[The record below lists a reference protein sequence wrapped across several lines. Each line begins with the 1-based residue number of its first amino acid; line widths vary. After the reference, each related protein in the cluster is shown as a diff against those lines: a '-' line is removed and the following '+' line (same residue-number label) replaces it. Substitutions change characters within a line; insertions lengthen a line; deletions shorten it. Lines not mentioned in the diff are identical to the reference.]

1 MAPDPP
7 STAQTAQTPGRLLSV
22 LGVTFG
28 IAGAVGGTIGAG
40 ILRTPGLVAAQ
51 MGSGPWVVA
60 AWLAGGLYALLGA
73 IAVAELGASLP
84 LAGGWYVYA
93 RRCFGDATGFSVGW
107 MDWIGHCTGIAW
119 VAVTVGEYAAFLLP
133 DLEAHQKLVG
143 LAVLLLFTLIQLL
156 GVEAGSG
163 SQKLLSLAKAA
174 AFLAVVAACFLLGGP
189 DTRAAATAAIP
200 TDPAGLATPAG
211 WTGLAVALVFS
222 LQAIVTT
229 YDGWHSPIYF
239 SEEFSEPEDDLPR
252 SLIGG
257 VLAVI
262 AIYTLFNLAL
272 LRVLPLKVIAVS
284 SLPVADAAALLFGA
298 FGGQAITVLALVS
311 LAGLINASIMG
322 APRILYGL
330 SRDKLFS
337 PLVDRVNKGG
347 TPTVA
352 LVLTSLASALLVL
365 AGDFTILLGLA
376 AFLYV
381 SLYLMGIICL
391 FVLRRREPERP
402 RPFKAWGHPW
412 STAIVLLGSIAFLV
426 GALLNDTA
434 NSGWALLLIGVSVPL
449 FHATRALTPAEA
461 P

>member
-1 MAPDPP
+1 MSSDLESA
-7 STAQTAQTPGRLLSV
+7 TAAPGRLLNV

-51 MGSGPWVVA
+51 MGSGPWVMA

-73 IAVAELGASLP
+73 IAAAELGASLP

-93 RRCFGDATGFSVGW
+93 RRCFGDAAGFSVGW
-107 MDWIGHCTGIAW
+107 IDWIGHCTGIAW
-119 VAVTVGEYAAFLLP
+119 VAVTVGEYAAFLVP
-133 DLEAHQKLVG
+133 GLEPYGKPVG

-189 DTRAAATAAIP
+189 DTRAAASAAIP

-211 WTGLAVALVFS
+211 WSGMVVALVFS

-262 AIYTLFNLAL
+262 TIYTLFNLAL
-272 LRVLPLKVIAVS
+272 LRVLPLPVIAVS

-298 FGGQAITVLALVS
+298 FGGQAITVLALLS
-311 LAGLINASIMG
+311 LVGLINASIMG

-330 SRDKLFS
+330 SRDRLFS
-337 PLVDRVNKGG
+337 PLVDRVNRGG

-352 LVLTSLASALLVL
+352 LVLTSLAAALLVL
-365 AGDFTILLGLA
+365 CGDFTILLGLA

-381 SLYLMGIICL
+381 SLYLMGIVCL
-391 FVLRRREPERP
+391 FVLRLREPERP
-402 RPFKAWGHPW
+402 RPFRAWGYPW
-412 STAIVLLGSIAFLV
+412 SAAIVLGGSLTFLV
-426 GALLNDTA
+426 GALVNDTT
-434 NSGWALLLIGVSVPL
+434 NSGWALLLIAISVPV
-449 FHATRALTPAEA
+449 FQATRALAPAEA

>member
-1 MAPDPP
+1 MSPELEAP
-7 STAQTAQTPGRLLSV
+7 AQPPGRLLSV
-22 LGVTFG
+22 LGVSFG

-51 MGSGPWVVA
+51 MGSGAWVVA

-73 IAVAELGASLP
+73 IAAAELGASLP

-93 RRCFGDATGFSVGW
+93 RRCFGDAAGFSVGW

-119 VAVTVGEYAAFLLP
+119 VAVTVGEYAVFLLP
-133 DLEAHQKLVG
+133 GLAAHEKLVG
-143 LAVLLLFTLIQLL
+143 LGVLVLFTLIQLL
-156 GVEAGSG
+156 GVEAASG
-163 SQKLLSLAKAA
+163 SQKLLSLAKAV

-189 DTRAAATAAIP
+189 DTRAAAAAAIP
-200 TDPAGLATPAG
+200 TDPAAALAAPVG
-211 WTGLAVALVFS
+211 WSGLAVALVFS

-272 LRVLPLKVIAVS
+272 LRVLPLRGIAVS

-298 FGGQAITVLALVS
+298 FGGQAITVLALLS
-311 LAGLINASIMG
+311 LVGLINASIMG

-330 SRDKLFS
+330 SRDRLFS
-337 PLVDRVNKGG
+337 PLVDRVNRGG

-352 LVLTSLASALLVL
+352 LLLTTLASALLVL
-365 AGDFTILLGLA
+365 CGDFTILLGLA

-381 SLYLMGIICL
+381 SLYLVGIVCL
-391 FVLRRREPERP
+391 FVLRLREPERP
-402 RPFKAWGHPW
+402 RPFRAWGYPW
-412 STAIVLLGSIAFLV
+412 SAAIVLVGSIAFLI

-434 NSGWALLLIGVSVPL
+434 NSGWALLLIGMSVPL
-449 FHATRALTPAEA
+449 FQATRALTPAEA
-461 P
+461 S

>member
-40 ILRTPGLVAAQ
+40 ILRTPGLVAAK

-73 IAVAELGASLP
+73 VAVAELGASLP

-93 RRCFGDATGFSVGW
+93 RRCFGDAAGFTVGW
-107 MDWIGHCTGIAW
+107 MDWVGHCTGIAW
-119 VAVTVGEYAAFLLP
+119 VAVTIGEYVAFLLP
-133 DLEAHQKLVG
+133 GLEPHGKLVG
-143 LAVLLLFTLIQLL
+143 LAVVALFSLIQLV

-163 SQKLLSLAKAA
+163 SQKLLSLAKAI

-189 DTRAAATAAIP
+189 DTRAAASVAIP
-200 TDPAGLATPAG
+200 TAATALATPVGGA
-211 WTGLAVALVFS
+211 GLAVALVFS

-239 SEEFSEPEDDLPR
+239 SEEFSEPQEDLPR

-330 SRDKLFS
+330 SRDRLFS
-337 PLVDRVNKGG
+337 PLVDRVNRGG

-365 AGDFTILLGLA
+365 CGDFTILLGLA

-381 SLYLMGIICL
+381 SLYLMGIVCL
-391 FVLRRREPERP
+391 FVLRLREPERP

-412 STAIVLLGSIAFLV
+412 STGIVLVGSIAFLV

-449 FHATRALTPAEA
+449 FHATRALTTAEA

>member
-1 MAPDPP
+1 MTPELE
-7 STAQTAQTPGRLLSV
+7 SPGRLLNV
-22 LGVTFG
+22 LGVSFG

-93 RRCFGDATGFSVGW
+93 RRCFGDAAGFTVGW

-119 VAVTVGEYAAFLLP
+119 VAITIGEYAMVLLP
-133 DLEAHQKLVG
+133 GLELPGKLVG
-143 LAVLLLFTLIQLL
+143 LAVVALFSLIQLL

-163 SQKLLSLAKAA
+163 SQKLLSLAKAI

-189 DTRAAATAAIP
+189 DTRAAASAAFPTAA
-200 TDPAGLATPAG
+200 TALATPVG
-211 WTGLAVALVFS
+211 WAGLAVALVFS

-239 SEEFSEPEDDLPR
+239 SEEFSEPQEDLPR

-262 AIYTLFNLAL
+262 VLYTLFNLAL
-272 LRVLPLKVIAVS
+272 LRVLPLPVIAVS
-284 SLPVADAAALLFGA
+284 SLPVADAAALLFGS

-337 PLVDRVNKGG
+337 PLVDRVNRGG

-352 LVLTSLASALLVL
+352 LVLTSLAAALLVL
-365 AGDFTILLGLA
+365 CGDFTILLGLA

-381 SLYLMGIICL
+381 SLYLVGIVCL
-391 FVLRRREPERP
+391 FVLRHREPERP

-412 STAIVLLGSIAFLV
+412 STAVVLVGSIAFLV

-449 FHATRALTPAEA
+449 FQVTRALTPAEA

>member
-1 MAPDPP
+1 VAPDQE
-7 STAQTAQTPGRLLSV
+7 STAQTPGRLLNV

-93 RRCFGDATGFSVGW
+93 RRCFGDAAGFTVGW

-119 VAVTVGEYAAFLLP
+119 VAITIGEYALFLLP
-133 DLEAHQKLVG
+133 GLELPGKLVG
-143 LAVLLLFTLIQLL
+143 LGVVALFTLIQLL

-163 SQKLLSLAKAA
+163 SQKLLSLAKAI

-189 DTRAAATAAIP
+189 DTRAAASAAIP
-200 TDPAGLATPAG
+200 TTATALATPAG
-211 WTGLAVALVFS
+211 WTGMAVALVFS

-239 SEEFSEPEDDLPR
+239 SEEFSEPQEDLPR

-262 AIYTLFNLAL
+262 VLYTLFNLAL
-272 LRVLPLKVIAVS
+272 LRVLPLPVIAVS

-298 FGGQAITVLALVS
+298 FGGQAITVLSLVS

-322 APRILYGL
+322 GPRILYGL

-337 PLVDRVNKGG
+337 PLVDRVNRGG

-352 LVLTSLASALLVL
+352 LVLTSLASALLVFC
-365 AGDFTILLGLA
+365 GDFTILLGLA

-381 SLYLMGIICL
+381 SLYLVGIVCL

-412 STAIVLLGSIAFLV
+412 STAIVLVGSIAFLV

-434 NSGWALLLIGVSVPL
+434 NSGWALLLIGVSVPV
-449 FHATRALTPAEA
+449 FQATRALTPAQA

>member
-1 MAPDPP
+1 
-7 STAQTAQTPGRLLSV
+7 
-22 LGVTFG
+22 
-28 IAGAVGGTIGAG
+28 VGGTIGAG

-51 MGSGPWVVA
+51 LGSAPLVVG

-73 IAVAELGASLP
+73 IAAAELGATLP

-93 RRCFGDATGFSVGW
+93 RRCFGDAAGFTVGW

-119 VAVTVGEYAAFLLP
+119 VAITVGEYAVFLLP
-133 DLEAHQKLVG
+133 GLEGHRKLVG
-143 LAVLLLFTLIQLL
+143 LATLLLFTLIQLL
-156 GVEAGSG
+156 GVQAGSG
-163 SQKLLSLAKAA
+163 SQKLLSLAKAG
-174 AFLAVVAACFLLGGP
+174 AFLTLVAACFLLGGA
-189 DTRAAATAAIP
+189 DTRAAAAAAIP
-200 TDPAGLATPAG
+200 TGPATLATPAG
-211 WTGLAVALVFS
+211 WTGLAAALVFS

-239 SEEFSEPEDDLPR
+239 SEEFSEPSEDLPR

-262 AIYTLFNLAL
+262 GLYTLFNLAL
-272 LRVLPLKVIAVS
+272 LRVLPLPVIAVS

-298 FGGQAITVLALVS
+298 FGGQAITVLALLS

-330 SRDKLFS
+330 SRDRLFS
-337 PLVDRVNKGG
+337 SLVDRVNRGG

-352 LVLTSLASALLVL
+352 LLLTSLAAALLVVC
-365 AGDFTILLGLA
+365 GDFTILLGLA

-381 SLYLMGIICL
+381 SLYLVGIVCL
-391 FVLRRREPERP
+391 FVLRFREPERL
-402 RPFKAWGHPW
+402 RPFRAWGYPW
-412 STAIVLLGSIAFLV
+412 SAAIVLVGSLAFLI
-426 GALLNDTA
+426 GSLLSDTA
-434 NSGWALLLIGVSVPL
+434 NSCWALLLIGVSVPV
-449 FHATRALTPAEA
+449 FQTTRALGALPQ

>member
-1 MAPDPP
+1 VASDPE
-7 STAQTAQTPGRLLSV
+7 STAQTPGRLLNV

-51 MGSGPWVVA
+51 MGSGAWVVA

-93 RRCFGDATGFSVGW
+93 RRCFGDAAGFTVGW

-119 VAVTVGEYAAFLLP
+119 VAVTIGEYTAFLLP
-133 DLEAHQKLVG
+133 GLELPGKLVG
-143 LAVLLLFTLIQLL
+143 LGVVALFTLIQLV

-163 SQKLLSLAKAA
+163 SQKLLSRAKAI

-189 DTRAAATAAIP
+189 DTRAAASVAIP
-200 TDPAGLATPAG
+200 TAATALATPAG
-211 WTGLAVALVFS
+211 WAGLAVALVFS

-239 SEEFSEPEDDLPR
+239 SEEFSEPQEDLPR

-272 LRVLPLKVIAVS
+272 LRVLPLKLIAVS

-330 SRDKLFS
+330 SRDRLFS
-337 PLVDRVNKGG
+337 PLVDRVNRGG

-365 AGDFTILLGLA
+365 CGDFTILLGLA

-381 SLYLMGIICL
+381 SLYLVGIVCL
-391 FVLRRREPERP
+391 FVLRWREPERP

-412 STAIVLLGSIAFLV
+412 STGIVLVGSIAFLV

>member
-1 MAPDPP
+1 MSSDLEATTP
-7 STAQTAQTPGRLLSV
+7 APGRLLSV

-40 ILRTPGLVAAQ
+40 ILRTPGLVASQ
-51 MGSGPWVVA
+51 LGSGGWVVA

-73 IAVAELGASLP
+73 LAAAELGASLP

-93 RRCFGDATGFSVGW
+93 RRCFGDAAGFTVGW

-272 LRVLPLKVIAVS
+272 MRVLPLPVIAVS

-298 FGGQAITVLALVS
+298 FGGQAITVLALLS

-330 SRDKLFS
+330 SRDRLFS
-337 PLVDRVNKGG
+337 PLVDRVNRCG

-352 LVLTSLASALLVL
+352 LVLTSLAAGLLVL
-365 AGDFTILLGLA
+365 GGDFTILLGLA

-381 SLYLMGIICL
+381 SLYLVGIICL
-391 FVLRRREPERP
+391 FALRLREPERP
-402 RPFKAWGHPW
+402 RPFRAWGYPW
-412 STAIVLLGSIAFLV
+412 SAAIVLLGSVAFLI

-434 NSGWALLLIGVSVPL
+434 NSGWALLLIGLSVPV
-449 FHATRALTPAEA
+449 FQATRALTPAEA

>member
-1 MAPDPP
+1 MAPDQE
-7 STAQTAQTPGRLLSV
+7 STAQTPGRLLSV
-22 LGVTFG
+22 LGVSFG

-40 ILRTPGLVAAQ
+40 ILRTPGLVAAEL
-51 MGSGPWVVA
+51 GSGPWVVA

-73 IAVAELGASLP
+73 NAVAELGASLP

-93 RRCFGDATGFSVGW
+93 RRCFGDAAGFTVGW

-119 VAVTVGEYAAFLLP
+119 VAVTIGEYALFLLP
-133 DLEAHQKLVG
+133 GLELPGKLVG
-143 LAVLLLFTLIQLL
+143 LAVVALFTLIQLL

-163 SQKLLSLAKAA
+163 SQKLLSLAKAV

-189 DTRAAATAAIP
+189 DTRAAAAAAIP
-200 TDPAGLATPAG
+200 TDPAGLAPVG

-222 LQAIVTT
+222 LQAIITT

-239 SEEFSEPEDDLPR
+239 SEEFSEPQEDLPR

-262 AIYTLFNLAL
+262 ALYILFNLAL
-272 LRVLPLKVIAVS
+272 LRVLPLPVIAVS

-298 FGGQAITVLALVS
+298 FGGQAITVLSLVS

-330 SRDKLFS
+330 SRDRLFS
-337 PLVDRVNKGG
+337 PLVDRVNRGG

-365 AGDFTILLGLA
+365 CGDFTILLGLA

-381 SLYLMGIICL
+381 SLYLVGIVCL
-391 FVLRRREPERP
+391 FVLRRREPDRP
-402 RPFKAWGHPW
+402 RPFRAWGHPW
-412 STAIVLLGSIAFLV
+412 STAIVLVGSIAFLV

-434 NSGWALLLIGVSVPL
+434 NSGWALLLIGVSVPV
-449 FHATRALTPAEA
+449 FQATRALTPAEA

>member
-1 MAPDPP
+1 ME
-7 STAQTAQTPGRLLSV
+7 SPGRLLNV

-93 RRCFGDATGFSVGW
+93 RRCFGDAAGFSVGW

-119 VAVTVGEYAAFLLP
+119 VAITIGEYAVFLLP
-133 DLEAHQKLVG
+133 GLEAHGKLVG
-143 LAVLLLFTLIQLL
+143 LGVVALFTGIQLL

-163 SQKLLSLAKAA
+163 SQKLLSLAKAM

-189 DTRAAATAAIP
+189 DTRAAASAAIP
-200 TDPAGLATPAG
+200 TGATALATPAG

-239 SEEFSEPEDDLPR
+239 SEEFSEPQEDLPR

-262 AIYTLFNLAL
+262 VLYTLFNLAL

-337 PLVDRVNKGG
+337 PLVDRVNRGG

-381 SLYLMGIICL
+381 SLYLMGIVCL

-412 STAIVLLGSIAFLV
+412 STAIVLVGSIAFLV

-449 FHATRALTPAEA
+449 FQVTRALTPAEA

>member
-1 MAPDPP
+1 MPP
-7 STAQTAQTPGRLLSV
+7 ELESPGRLLNV

-51 MGSGPWVVA
+51 MGSGAWVVA

-93 RRCFGDATGFSVGW
+93 RRCFGDAAGFTVGW

-119 VAVTVGEYAAFLLP
+119 VAVTIGEYVAFLLP
-133 DLEAHQKLVG
+133 GLEPHGKLVG
-143 LAVLLLFTLIQLL
+143 LAVVALFSLIQLV

-163 SQKLLSLAKAA
+163 SQKLLSLAKAI

-189 DTRAAATAAIP
+189 DTRAAASVAIP
-200 TDPAGLATPAG
+200 TAATALATPAG
-211 WTGLAVALVFS
+211 WAGMAVALVFS

-239 SEEFSEPEDDLPR
+239 SEEFSEPQEDLPR

-272 LRVLPLKVIAVS
+272 LRVLPLKLIAVS

-330 SRDKLFS
+330 SRDRLFS
-337 PLVDRVNKGG
+337 PLVDRVNRGG

-365 AGDFTILLGLA
+365 CGDFTILLGLA

-381 SLYLMGIICL
+381 SLYLVGIVCL
-391 FVLRRREPERP
+391 FVLRWREPERP

-412 STAIVLLGSIAFLV
+412 STGIVLVGSIAFLV

>member
-1 MAPDPP
+1 MAPEPAP
-7 STAQTAQTPGRLLSV
+7 PGRLLNV

-93 RRCFGDATGFSVGW
+93 RRCFGDAAGFTVGW

-119 VAVTVGEYAAFLLP
+119 VAVTIGEYALFLLP
-133 DLEAHQKLVG
+133 GLELPGKLVG
-143 LAVLLLFTLIQLL
+143 LAVVALFTLIQLL

-163 SQKLLSLAKAA
+163 SQKLLSLAKAM

-189 DTRAAATAAIP
+189 DSRAAASAAIP
-200 TDPAGLATPAG
+200 TTATTLATPAG
-211 WTGLAVALVFS
+211 WTGMAVALVFS

-239 SEEFSEPEDDLPR
+239 SEEFSEPQEDLPR

-272 LRVLPLKVIAVS
+272 LRVLPLPVIAAS

-298 FGGQAITVLALVS
+298 FGGQAITVLSLVS

-330 SRDKLFS
+330 SRDRLFS
-337 PLVDRVNKGG
+337 PLVDRVNRGG

-365 AGDFTILLGLA
+365 CGDFTILLGLA

-381 SLYLMGIICL
+381 SLYLVGIVCL

-402 RPFKAWGHPW
+402 RPFRAWGHPW
-412 STAIVLLGSIAFLV
+412 STAIVLVGSIAFLV

-434 NSGWALLLIGVSVPL
+434 NSGWALLLIGVSVPV
-449 FHATRALTPAEA
+449 FQATRALTPAEA

>member
-1 MAPDPP
+1 MAPDQ
-7 STAQTAQTPGRLLSV
+7 AATAQTPGRLLSV
-22 LGVTFG
+22 LGVSFG

-51 MGSGPWVVA
+51 LGSGPWVVA

-73 IAVAELGASLP
+73 NAVAELGASLP

-93 RRCFGDATGFSVGW
+93 RRCFGDAAGFTVGW

-119 VAVTVGEYAAFLLP
+119 VAVTIGEYAAFLLP
-133 DLEAHQKLVG
+133 GLEPHGKLVG

-163 SQKLLSLAKAA
+163 SQKLLSLAKAV
-174 AFLAVVAACFLLGGP
+174 AFLAVVAACVLLGGP
-189 DTRAAATAAIP
+189 DTRAAAAAAIP
-200 TDPAGLATPAG
+200 ATALATPAG

-222 LQAIVTT
+222 LQAIITT

-239 SEEFSEPEDDLPR
+239 SEEFSEPQEDLPR

-298 FGGQAITVLALVS
+298 FGGQAITVLALLS

-330 SRDKLFS
+330 SRDRLFS
-337 PLVDRVNKGG
+337 PLVDRVNRGG

-365 AGDFTILLGLA
+365 GGDFTILLGLA

-381 SLYLMGIICL
+381 SLYLVGIVCL
-391 FVLRRREPERP
+391 FVLRFKEPERP
-402 RPFKAWGHPW
+402 RPYRAWGHPW
-412 STAIVLLGSIAFLV
+412 STAIVLVGSIAFLV
-426 GALLNDTA
+426 GALRNDTA
-434 NSGWALLLIGVSVPL
+434 NSGWALLLIGGGVPV
-449 FHATRALTPAEA
+449 FQATRALTPAEA

>member
-1 MAPDPP
+1 MSTDLEATPP
-7 STAQTAQTPGRLLSV
+7 APGRLLNV

-51 MGSGPWVVA
+51 LGSGGWVLA

-73 IAVAELGASLP
+73 LAAAELGASLP

-93 RRCFGDATGFSVGW
+93 RRCFGDAAGFTVGW

-200 TDPAGLATPAG
+200 TGPGALATPAG

-272 LRVLPLKVIAVS
+272 MRVLPLPVIAVS

-298 FGGQAITVLALVS
+298 FGGQAITVLALLS

-330 SRDKLFS
+330 SRDRLFS
-337 PLVDRVNKGG
+337 PLVDRVNRGG

-352 LVLTSLASALLVL
+352 LVLTSLAAGLLVL
-365 AGDFTILLGLA
+365 GGDFTILLGLA

-381 SLYLMGIICL
+381 SLYLVGIICL
-391 FVLRRREPERP
+391 FALRLREPERP
-402 RPFKAWGHPW
+402 RPFRAWGYPW
-412 STAIVLLGSIAFLV
+412 SAAIVLLGSVAFLI

-434 NSGWALLLIGVSVPL
+434 NSGWALLLIGLSVPV
-449 FHATRALTPAEA
+449 FQATRALTPAEA

>member
-1 MAPDPP
+1 
-7 STAQTAQTPGRLLSV
+7 
-22 LGVTFG
+22 
-28 IAGAVGGTIGAG
+28 
-40 ILRTPGLVAAQ
+40 
-51 MGSGPWVVA
+51 
-60 AWLAGGLYALLGA
+60 
-73 IAVAELGASLP
+73 
-84 LAGGWYVYA
+84 
-93 RRCFGDATGFSVGW
+93 

-119 VAVTVGEYAAFLLP
+119 VAITIGEYTLFLLP
-133 DLEAHQKLVG
+133 GLELPGKLVG
-143 LAVLLLFTLIQLL
+143 LGVVVLFTGIQLL

-163 SQKLLSLAKAA
+163 SQKLLSLAKAI

-189 DTRAAATAAIP
+189 DSRAAASAAIS
-200 TDPAGLATPAG
+200 TPAAALATPSG
-211 WTGLAVALVFS
+211 WTGLTVALVFS

-239 SEEFSEPEDDLPR
+239 SEEFSEPQEDLPR

-284 SLPVADAAALLFGA
+284 SLAVADATALLFGA

-337 PLVDRVNKGG
+337 PLVDRVNRGG

-381 SLYLMGIICL
+381 SLYLVGIVCL

-412 STAIVLLGSIAFLV
+412 STAIVLAGSIAFLV

-434 NSGWALLLIGVSVPL
+434 NSGWALLLICVSVPL
-449 FHATRALTPAEA
+449 FHATRALTTAEA

>member
-1 MAPDPP
+1 
-7 STAQTAQTPGRLLSV
+7 
-22 LGVTFG
+22 
-28 IAGAVGGTIGAG
+28 
-40 ILRTPGLVAAQ
+40 
-51 MGSGPWVVA
+51 
-60 AWLAGGLYALLGA
+60 
-73 IAVAELGASLP
+73 
-84 LAGGWYVYA
+84 
-93 RRCFGDATGFSVGW
+93 

-119 VAVTVGEYAAFLLP
+119 VAVTIGEYAAFLLP
-133 DLEAHQKLVG
+133 GLAPHAKLVG
-143 LAVLLLFTLIQLL
+143 LAVLLLFSLIQLL

-163 SQKLLSLAKAA
+163 SQKLLSLAKAT

-200 TDPAGLATPAG
+200 TDPAGLAPVG

-239 SEEFSEPEDDLPR
+239 SEEFSEPQEDLPR

-262 AIYTLFNLAL
+262 GLYTLFNLAL
-272 LRVLPLKVIAVS
+272 LRVLPLPVIAVS

-298 FGGQAITVLALVS
+298 FGGQAITVLALLS

-337 PLVDRVNKGG
+337 PLVDRVNRGG

-352 LVLTSLASALLVL
+352 LMLTSLASALLVL
-365 AGDFTILLGLA
+365 GGNFTILLGLA

-381 SLYLMGIICL
+381 SLYLVGIVCL
-391 FVLRRREPERP
+391 FVLRRREPERL

-412 STAIVLLGSIAFLV
+412 STAIVLIGSVAFLV
-426 GALLNDTA
+426 GALRNDTA
-434 NSGWALLLIGVSVPL
+434 NSGWALLLIGVSLPVFL
-449 FHATRALTPAEA
+449 ATRALTPAEA

>member
-1 MAPDPP
+1 M
-7 STAQTAQTPGRLLSV
+7 
-22 LGVTFG
+22 LGVSFG

-51 MGSGPWVVA
+51 LGSGPWVMA

-73 IAVAELGASLP
+73 NAVAELGATLP

-93 RRCFGDATGFSVGW
+93 RRCFGDAAGFTVGW
-107 MDWIGHCTGIAW
+107 VDWIGHCTGIAW
-119 VAVTVGEYAAFLLP
+119 VAVTIGEYAAFLLP
-133 DLEAHQKLVG
+133 GLEPHGKLVG

-163 SQKLLSLAKAA
+163 SQKLLSLAKAL
-174 AFLAVVAACFLLGGP
+174 AFLAVVAACVLLGGP
-189 DTRAAATAAIP
+189 DTRAAAAAIP
-200 TDPAGLATPAG
+200 TDPGGLAPVG
-211 WTGLAVALVFS
+211 WAGLAVALVFS

-239 SEEFSEPEDDLPR
+239 SEEFSEPQDDLPR

-262 AIYTLFNLAL
+262 GLYTLFNLAL
-272 LRVLPLKVIAVS
+272 LRVLPLPVIAVS

-298 FGGQAITVLALVS
+298 FGGQAITVLALLS

-330 SRDKLFS
+330 SRDRLFS
-337 PLVDRVNKGG
+337 PLVDRVNRGG

-352 LVLTSLASALLVL
+352 LLLTSLASALLVL
-365 AGDFTILLGLA
+365 GGDFTILLGLA

-381 SLYLMGIICL
+381 SLYLVGLVCL
-391 FVLRRREPERP
+391 FALRIREPERP
-402 RPFKAWGHPW
+402 RPYRAWGHTA
-412 STAIVLLGSIAFLV
+412 SNAIVEVGSGAFLG
-426 GALLNDTA
+426 GALRNDTA
-434 NSGWALLLIGVSVPL
+434 NSGWALLLIGVSVPV
-449 FHATRALTPAEA
+449 FQVTRALTPSEA

>member
-1 MAPDPP
+1 MVPDQP
-7 STAQTAQTPGRLLSV
+7 ATAQTPGRLLNV

-51 MGSGPWVVA
+51 LGSGPWVVA

-93 RRCFGDATGFSVGW
+93 RRCFGDAAGFTVGW

-119 VAVTVGEYAAFLLP
+119 VAVTIGDYALFLVPGLELP
-133 DLEAHQKLVG
+133 GKLVG
-143 LAVLLLFTLIQLL
+143 LGVVALFTLIQLL

-163 SQKLLSLAKAA
+163 SQKLLSLAKAT

-189 DTRAAATAAIP
+189 DSRAAASAAIP
-200 TDPAGLATPAG
+200 TAATALATPAG
-211 WTGLAVALVFS
+211 WTGMAVALVFS

-239 SEEFSEPEDDLPR
+239 SEEFSEPQEDLPR

-298 FGGQAITVLALVS
+298 FGGQAITVLALLS

-330 SRDKLFS
+330 SRDRLFS
-337 PLVDRVNKGG
+337 PLVDRVNRGG

-365 AGDFTILLGLA
+365 CGDFTILLGLA

-381 SLYLMGIICL
+381 SLYLVGIVCL
-391 FVLRRREPERP
+391 FVLRHREPERP

-412 STAIVLLGSIAFLV
+412 STAIVLVGSIAFLV

-434 NSGWALLLIGVSVPL
+434 NSGWALLLIGVSVPV
-449 FHATRALTPAEA
+449 FQATRALTPAEA

>member
-1 MAPDPP
+1 VSSDLDTTSPP
-7 STAQTAQTPGRLLSV
+7 EGRLLSV

-51 MGSGPWVVA
+51 LGSGAWVVA

-73 IAVAELGASLP
+73 IAAAELGASLP

-93 RRCFGDATGFSVGW
+93 RRCFGDAAGFTVGW

-119 VAVTVGEYAAFLLP
+119 VAVTVGEYAGFLLP
-133 DLEAHQKLVG
+133 GLEPHGKLVG

-163 SQKLLSLAKAA
+163 SQKLLSLAKAM

-189 DTRAAATAAIP
+189 DTRAAASAAI
-200 TDPAGLATPAG
+200 ATEPG
-211 WTGLAVALVFS
+211 GPVPPGSWSGLAVALVFS

-239 SEEFSEPEDDLPR
+239 SEEFSEPADDLPR

-262 AIYTLFNLAL
+262 AIYMLFNLAL
-272 LRVLPLKVIAVS
+272 LRVLPLPVIAVS

-298 FGGQAITVLALVS
+298 FGGQAITVLALLS

-330 SRDKLFS
+330 SRDRLFS
-337 PLVDRVNKGG
+337 PLVDRVDRGG

-352 LVLTSLASALLVL
+352 LLLTSLAAGLLVL
-365 AGDFTILLGLA
+365 CGDFTILLGMA

-381 SLYLMGIICL
+381 SLYLVGIVCL
-391 FVLRRREPERP
+391 FVLRLREPERP
-402 RPFKAWGHPW
+402 RPFRAWGHPW
-412 STAIVLLGSIAFLV
+412 SSAIVLVGSVGFLV

-434 NSGWALLLIGVSVPL
+434 NSGWALLLIGVSLPL
-449 FHATRALTPAEA
+449 FRATRALTPAEA

>member
-1 MAPDPP
+1 
-7 STAQTAQTPGRLLSV
+7 V

-51 MGSGPWVVA
+51 MGSAPWVVA

-73 IAVAELGASLP
+73 IAAAELGATLP

-93 RRCFGDATGFSVGW
+93 RRCFGDAAGFTVGW

-119 VAVTVGEYAAFLLP
+119 VAITVGEYAVFLLP
-133 DLEAHQKLVG
+133 GLEAHTKLVG

-174 AFLAVVAACFLLGGP
+174 AFLALVAACFLLGGP

-200 TDPAGLATPAG
+200 TAPAALTPPAGG
-211 WTGLAVALVFS
+211 TGLAVALVFS

-239 SEEFSEPEDDLPR
+239 SEEFSEPQEDLPR

-262 AIYTLFNLAL
+262 TIYTLFNLAL
-272 LRVLPLKVIAVS
+272 LRVLPLPVIAVS

-298 FGGQAITVLALVS
+298 FGGQAITVLALLS

-330 SRDKLFS
+330 SRDRLFS
-337 PLVDRVNKGG
+337 PLVDRVNRGG

-352 LVLTSLASALLVL
+352 LVLTSLAAALLVL
-365 AGDFTILLGLA
+365 CGDFTILLGLA

-381 SLYLMGIICL
+381 SLYLVGIVCL
-391 FVLRRREPERP
+391 FVLRFREPERP
-402 RPFKAWGHPW
+402 RPFRAWGHPW
-412 STAIVLLGSIAFLV
+412 STAIVLVGSVAFLV

-434 NSGWALLLIGVSVPL
+434 HSGWALLLIGISVPV
-449 FHATRALTPAEA
+449 FQATRALTPAET

>member
-1 MAPDPP
+1 VAPDPAP
-7 STAQTAQTPGRLLSV
+7 TAQTTQTPGRLLSV
-22 LGVTFG
+22 LGVSFG
-28 IAGAVGGTIGAG
+28 VAGAVGGTIGAG

-51 MGSGPWVVA
+51 LGSGPWVMA

-73 IAVAELGASLP
+73 NAVAELGATLP

-93 RRCFGDATGFSVGW
+93 RRCFGDAAGFTVGW
-107 MDWIGHCTGIAW
+107 VDWIGHCTGIAW
-119 VAVTVGEYAAFLLP
+119 VAVTIGEYAAFLLP
-133 DLEAHQKLVG
+133 GSAPHGKLVG

-163 SQKLLSLAKAA
+163 SQKLLSLAKAV

-189 DTRAAATAAIP
+189 DTRAAAAAIP
-200 TDPAGLATPAG
+200 TDPAGLAPVG

-222 LQAIVTT
+222 LQAIITT

-239 SEEFSEPEDDLPR
+239 SEEFSEPQEDLPR

-262 AIYTLFNLAL
+262 ALYTLFNLAL
-272 LRVLPLKVIAVS
+272 LRVLPLPVIAVS

-298 FGGQAITVLALVS
+298 FGGQAITVLAMLS

-330 SRDKLFS
+330 SRDRLFS
-337 PLVDRVNKGG
+337 PLVDRVNRGG

-365 AGDFTILLGLA
+365 GGDFTILLGLA

-381 SLYLMGIICL
+381 SLYLVGLVCL
-391 FVLRRREPERP
+391 FVLRIKEPERP
-402 RPFKAWGHPW
+402 RPYRAWGHPW
-412 STAIVLLGSIAFLV
+412 STAIVLVGSITFLV
-426 GALLNDTA
+426 GALRNDTA
-434 NSGWALLLIGVSVPL
+434 NSGWALLLIGVSVPVFL
-449 FHATRALTPAEA
+449 ATRALTPAEA